1 MKNQVKIA
9 NVIKPFKRK
18 KIFVS
23 SDKSLSIRCV
33 LLSSIAVGRSKIFNL
48 LESEDVINSLK
59 IIKKLGVNYKKNKD
73 YFEIYGVGIGGYD
86 VKNNTILDAGNS
98 GTLARCILGL
108 LSSLDKNIKLIG
120 DRSLS
125 RRDFIRVIRP
135 LNLFGV
141 KTKSLNGKLP
151 LEIKGTKLLR
161 PINFYENKAS
171 AQVKTCVIFSAM
183 NTPGI
188 TKIKAKKSRNHTE
201 LLLKYLNYPIRI
213 KKLKSFDEIHVKGL
227 NQIKSFDYKL
237 PGDVSSA
244 SFFIVLTLLSKNSSL
259 IIKNINLNPSR
270 IGILKILNK
279 MNAKIN
285 IVNRKKY
292 RGELIGDIK
301 IKSSIK
307 LTPINCPE
315 SLNSSA
321 IDEFLLIFLVAA
333 KSKGVSTFRKLDELN
348 KKESPRLNLAIS
360 FLKMIG
366 IKVIKKKDIIKIYGN
381 SELKLNKSYH
391 IQKFLKDHRIFMMSV
406 IAALTLGGKWK
417 INDKDSIKTSFPNFL
432 EIVKKLGAKIN

>member
-1 MKNQVKIA
+1 
-9 NVIKPFKRK
+9 
-18 KIFVS
+18 
-23 SDKSLSIRCV
+23 
-33 LLSSIAVGRSKIFNL
+33 
-48 LESEDVINSLK
+48 
-59 IIKKLGVNYKKNKD
+59 
-73 YFEIYGVGIGGYD
+73 
-86 VKNNTILDAGNS
+86 
-98 GTLARCILGL
+98 
-108 LSSLDKNIKLIG
+108 
-120 DRSLS
+120 
-125 RRDFIRVIRP
+125 
-135 LNLFGV
+135 
-141 KTKSLNGKLP
+141 
-151 LEIKGTKLLR
+151 
-161 PINFYENKAS
+161 
-171 AQVKTCVIFSAM
+171 M

-237 PGDVSSA
+237 PGDISSA

-348 KKESPRLNLAIS
+348 KK
-360 FLKMIG
+360 
-366 IKVIKKKDIIKIYGN
+366 KVQD
-381 SELKLNKSYH
+381 
-391 IQKFLKDHRIFMMSV
+391 
-406 IAALTLGGKWK
+406 
-417 INDKDSIKTSFPNFL
+417 
-432 EIVKKLGAKIN
+432 